1 MGEGQVSQSLQL
13 LHDWCVRP
21 NPPFYRRENMATIEL
36 IFAIFLSVFMITLL
50 YVGLHL
56 NKPMFWEEG
65 GFLDKLKTKKK

>member
-1 MGEGQVSQSLQL
+1 MT
-13 LHDWCVRP
+13 
-21 NPPFYRRENMATIEL
+21 TIEL